1 MENGHIPCEILR
13 YVYFFIKQEGRRVY
27 GKLKENPLQF
37 HQEDLR
43 FHCYSNLNPKINV
56 SVMQW
61 RNLRKISILSI
72 SHGDLVVNYEDEEEI
87 DLDTLENSNENDENE
102 INEKDKETVTL
113 DDPITNET
121 KAVPA
126 VIID

>member
-1 MENGHIPCEILR
+1 
-13 YVYFFIKQEGRRVY
+13 
-27 GKLKENPLQF
+27 
-37 HQEDLR
+37 
-43 FHCYSNLNPKINV
+43 
-56 SVMQW
+56 MQW